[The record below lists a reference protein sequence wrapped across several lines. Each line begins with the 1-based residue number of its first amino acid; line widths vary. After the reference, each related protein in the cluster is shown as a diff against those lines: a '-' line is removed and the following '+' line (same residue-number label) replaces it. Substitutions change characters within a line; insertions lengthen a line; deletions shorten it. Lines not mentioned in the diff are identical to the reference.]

1 MTGPASIST
10 FPAFTLAAVALA
22 TILSFLLTGLATWY
36 ARRRGMLDHPGERHS
51 HTVATPRGGGAGLVG
66 ALLLASVFINGA
78 TPGSFWML
86 AIVPGIVVLALTGW
100 WDDHASLGVRFRFF
114 IQLAVTCWL
123 LWCAFQAGWIGGAVV
138 IVLGALS
145 VVWMTNLYNFMD
157 GSNGM
162 AGLQGLFVS
171 LVLAFL
177 FYSSGDSLYA
187 LNALLLAGCCT
198 GFLPWNL
205 GRARVFMGDV
215 GSLALGF
222 LFAAL
227 LLYGIGTG
235 AFSPAVAWLV
245 MLLFLTDSSLTLL
258 SRVLRGERWYN
269 AHRQHLYQRLIA
281 HGWTHGRVA
290 MLYQA
295 INLTLVLPG
304 ILFAVRLP
312 EMAWAISLAL
322 TLVFLV
328 GWYLLIRQFRL
339 PAQAG

>member
-10 FPAFTLAAVALA
+10 VLAIILAAV
-22 TILSFLLTGLATWY
+22 LSFILTGLATWY
-36 ARRRGMLDHPGERHS
+36 ARRRGLLDHPGERHS
-51 HTVATPRGGGAGLVG
+51 HIVPTPRGGGAGLVAAMLLVSLYIGG
-66 ALLLASVFINGA
+66 AVP
-78 TPGSFWML
+78 TDFWVKG
-86 AIVPGIVVLALTGW
+86 IVPGVVVLAVTGW
-100 WDDHASLGVRFRFF
+100 WDDHASLGVRLRFF

-123 LWCAFQAGWIGGAVV
+123 LWCAFQTGLLQGVV
-138 IVLGALS
+138 VMTLCAFSIVWL
-145 VVWMTNLYNFMD
+145 TNLYNFMD

-177 FYSSGDSLYA
+177 FHSSGDSQYALYA
-187 LNALLLAGCCT
+187 LILAGCCF

-205 GRARVFMGDV
+205 GHAKVFMGDV

-222 LFAAL
+222 LIAAL
-227 LLYGIGTG
+227 FLYGVGSG
-235 AFSPAVAWLV
+235 AFSLAVAWLV
-245 MLLFLTDSSLTLL
+245 MLLFVTDSTLTLL
-258 SRVLRGERWYN
+258 RRVIKGERWYN

-281 HGWTHGRVA
+281 HGWTHSRVA

-295 INLTLVLPG
+295 INLALVLPG
-304 ILFAVRLP
+304 ILLSVRLP

-328 GWYLLIRQFRL
+328 SWYLLIRRL
-339 PAQAG
+339 GLPVQVG